1 MWWQYV
7 LVFVGALLFDI
18 VPFPF
23 FPAFTIMITLQI
35 VFKLNMWAV
44 LVIGVF
50 GSVLGR
56 YILSLYIPHISDRY
70 FKSSKNED
78 ISFLGEKMKS
88 KGWKSQSAIFLY
100 SLLPLPTTPLFV
112 AGGIARLKPVYIIPA
127 FFVGKFISDFV
138 AVTGGKYA
146 LENLE
151 QLKAGIL
158 SWKSIAGLSAG
169 LLLLAALLFID
180 WRSLIEHKKFVL
192 NFRIFKSGK
201 EKSDNAH
208 SG

>member
-7 LVFVGALLFDI
+7 LVFVGAFLFDV

-23 FPAFTIMITLQI
+23 FPAFTIMITFQI
-35 VFKLNMWAV
+35 LFKLNMWAV

-50 GSVLGR
+50 GSVFGR
-56 YILSLYIPHISDRY
+56 YILSLYIPRISDRY
-70 FKSSKNED
+70 FKPSKNDD
-78 ISFLGEKMKS
+78 IAFLGEKMKS

-127 FFVGKFISDFV
+127 FFVGKFISDLA
-138 AVTGGKYA
+138 AVTGGNYA
-146 LENLE
+146 LENLD
-151 QLKAGIL
+151 QLKQGIL
-158 SWKSIAGLSAG
+158 SWKSVAGLLAG

-192 NFRIFKSGK
+192 KFRIFKLGK
-201 EKSDNAH
+201 TKPHATKQ
-208 SG
+208 